1 MPTPLPPRSLIGMVH
16 LQALPG
22 SPFSRHSLDEIT
34 KQAVHEAR
42 ILKETGFDA
51 LLIENMHDRPYINPP
66 HPPHTIAA
74 FTAAAVAVR
83 AAVGDMPVGIQ
94 VLSRGE
100 HEALA
105 IALACNARFIRCENF
120 VFSHV
125 ADEGLAAQAAA
136 GPLLRYRREIGPDN
150 IAIFADIDKKHA
162 SHALTAD
169 LSLSDEVDGAEFFG
183 ADGVIVTGTVT
194 GKPTDPAHIA
204 QVRAATKLPL
214 LVGSGVTP
222 PQVKALF
229 EAGADAL
236 IIGSA
241 LKRGGLWSNP
251 LDPDR
256 CLQMV
261 ASR

>member
-1 MPTPLPPRSLIGMVH
+1 MVH

-22 SPFSRHSLDEIT
+22 SPFARLPIPEIT

-42 ILKETGFDA
+42 ILKDAGFDA
-51 LLIENMHDRPYINPP
+51 LLIENMHDRPYINSP

-83 AAVGDMPVGIQ
+83 AAVGDMPIGIQ

-136 GPLLRYRREIGPDN
+136 GPLLRYRREIGAEH
-150 IAIFADIDKKHA
+150 IALFADIDKKHA

-169 LSLSDEVDGAEFFG
+169 LSLADEVEAAEFFS

-194 GKPTDPAHIA
+194 GKPTDQAHIA
-204 QVRAATKLPL
+204 QVRAATKLPV
-214 LVGSGVTP
+214 LVGSGVTA
-222 PQVKALF
+222 PQVKPLF

-236 IIGSA
+236 IVGSA
-241 LKRGGLWSNP
+241 LKQGGIWSNP
-251 LDPDR
+251 VDPAR
-256 CLQMV
+256 CKAL
-261 ASR
+261 AAAR